1 MYNNKITKLFLHIRI
16 ILQYFRF
23 PSMIS
28 RNNSTNSLTS
38 SDSYMNANLYEIIPA
53 YITFDKVPQ
62 TYAPS
67 QPEFEIFDT
76 SWNSSIADNGSVRYA
91 QITPRTKRISS
102 DPLPALPSDVFD
114 APN

>member
-1 MYNNKITKLFLHIRI
+1 MYNIKLVMYIINTFL
-16 ILQYFRF
+16 YFRF
-23 PSMIS
+23 PSIIT

-76 SWNSSIADNGSVRYA
+76 SWNSSITDNSSVRYA

-102 DPLPALPSDVFD
+102 DPLPALPTEVFD
-114 APN
+114 VPN